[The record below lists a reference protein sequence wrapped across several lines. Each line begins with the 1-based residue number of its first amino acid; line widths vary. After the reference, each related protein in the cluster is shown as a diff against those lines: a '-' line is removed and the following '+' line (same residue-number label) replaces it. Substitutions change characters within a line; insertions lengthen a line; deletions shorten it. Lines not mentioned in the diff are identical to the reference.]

1 MPIHRRTVTISAI
14 VIAIVT
20 CVAGGLQ
27 ALLLLQPDRYRPQ
40 LVSYLEAKT
49 GKQIE
54 IGHIALQWH
63 SASIELYD
71 FGVRNPKPF
80 PSGYVFRARRV
91 DARIRIAPL
100 FHRRISI
107 RSVSLHDP
115 VIDVVS
121 DPDGLWN
128 FENPHTASSVAGS
141 LTSVLGT
148 IDQITIV
155 GGQLFGSSL
164 IDPSD
169 RPGPVVL
176 EIHDLS
182 ASLVKGKLGALGT
195 VAAAEATPVRTGNLT
210 ATSLRFGSI
219 NVTEIRA
226 KVQLSTKRILFESVN
241 VDAEGGRATGQL
253 AFNLAGKNTQFR
265 VDAKVVHIDMASLL
279 ASFSGARGKMT
290 GTMHGE
296 ITLSGPI
303 EHTMNPLAGI
313 HGSGN
318 LTVDNGELPGMN
330 SADSLRKMTRF
341 RNARDAGKPVSAF
354 SSLSSDLDLTGQ
366 RMTNRDI
373 DVAFYGFDLDCGGHL
388 DLDKTGNLEYR
399 GVAKV
404 LKKQGFVTNI
414 FAELF
419 HEARD
424 ENGKLVFPLRV
435 TGTLDNP
442 KFSVVD

>member
-1 MPIHRRTVTISAI
+1 MPIHRRTFIISVI
-14 VIAIVT
+14 VIVVVM
-20 CVAGGLQ
+20 CVAGVLA
-27 ALLLLQPDRYRPQ
+27 ALLLNPDRYRSQ

-49 GKQIE
+49 GREVE
-54 IGHIALQWH
+54 IGHLAVRWH

-71 FGVRNPKPF
+71 FGVRNPRPF
-80 PSGYVFRARRV
+80 PPGYVFRARRV
-91 DARIRIAPL
+91 EARIRIAPL

-107 RSVSLHDP
+107 QSVALHDP
-115 VIDVVS
+115 VINVIS

-128 FENPHTASSVAGS
+128 FENPHTGSSAAGS
-141 LTSVLGT
+141 LTSALGT

-176 EIHDLS
+176 EIYDLS
-182 ASLVKGKLGALGT
+182 ASLVKGKLGAL
-195 VAAAEATPVRTGNLT
+195 AAAQPTPVETGNLT
-210 ATSLRFGSI
+210 ARSLRFGSI
-219 NVTEIRA
+219 NVTGIRA
-226 KVQLSTKRILFESVN
+226 NVQLATKRILFDSVN

-253 AFNLAGKNTQFR
+253 AFNLAGKNAQFR
-265 VDAKVVHIDMASLL
+265 VDAKVVHVDVARLL

-313 HGSGN
+313 RGSGN

-330 SADSLRKMTRF
+330 SDDSLKKMTRF
-341 RNARDAGKPVSAF
+341 RNASDAGRPVSAF
-354 SSLSSDLDLTGQ
+354 SSFSSDLDLTGQ

-373 DVAFYGFDLDCGGHL
+373 DVAFYGFDLDCAGHL
-388 DLDKTGNLEYR
+388 DLDKAANLEYH

-404 LKKQGFVTNI
+404 LKKQGFATNI

-424 ENGKLVFPLRV
+424 ENGKLVFPLRI

-442 KFSVVD
+442 KFSLVD